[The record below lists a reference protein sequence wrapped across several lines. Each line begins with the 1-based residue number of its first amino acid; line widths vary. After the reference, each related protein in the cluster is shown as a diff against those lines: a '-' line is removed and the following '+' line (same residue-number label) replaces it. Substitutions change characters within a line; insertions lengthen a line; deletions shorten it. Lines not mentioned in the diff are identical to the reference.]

1 MATLTVWKFATAD
14 GAEDAEFTL
23 KALQSE
29 RLITIQDAAVI
40 SWPEGSKKPQTH
52 QLTSLKRAGALGGAF
67 WGLLFGVLFFVPL
80 IGMAVGAAV
89 GVISGALGDVGIDD
103 DFIASV
109 RDKVTPGTS
118 ALFLLSSEEVLDRIT
133 EELAGTGA
141 ELISTNLSS
150 EQEAALRQVFAD

>member
-1 MATLTVWKFATAD
+1 MATLTVWMFPTAD

-40 SWPEGSKKPQTH
+40 SWPESSKKPATH

-89 GVISGALGDVGIDD
+89 GAISGALGDIGIDD

-109 RDKVTPGTS
+109 RAKVTPGTS

-133 EELAGTGA
+133 AALVGTGA
-141 ELISTNLSS
+141 ELISTSLSS
-150 EQEAALRQVFAD
+150 DQEAALRQVFAD